1 MVNLL
6 QEFRQSIGRYGARHL
21 EELARQNLTI
31 FQAFVKKGVIT
42 PCIRPTGCNSHAM
55 PVRHDDIEAEAGAPT
70 VAGVSRTSLRTLLLG
85 VVVLLLLYLCW
96 RILMPFLPALCWAF
110 ALALIGDPIYEW
122 LIRRRLP
129 RNLAAL
135 CIIILTAIVVI
146 GPALALAGALAK
158 EASEVVN
165 RLASEAGV
173 QNLREAVEGHSLLGP
188 IFGWLDSRYDL
199 LAEVMQLARSA
210 AGWASS
216 TVSSV
221 LTGSVWFLSQ
231 VATTM
236 FVLFYFLRDGE
247 TILKKLRSV
256 VPLSATETDVLFIRI
271 AQMIRVSLGGKLV
284 VSAIQGT
291 LGGLMF
297 AWLGL
302 PAPIFW
308 GCVMAVLSV
317 FPVIGAFVVWLPA
330 AIIFALQGDWKH
342 AAILTG
348 WGVLVIHPVD
358 NLLGPVLVGSTLR
371 MHTLLT
377 FFSVIGGL
385 AAFGVSGVVLG
396 PVTVAVVA
404 GLVELFERSRCA
416 APAQEADSPRGSSS

>member
-1 MVNLL
+1 
-6 QEFRQSIGRYGARHL
+6 
-21 EELARQNLTI
+21 
-31 FQAFVKKGVIT
+31 
-42 PCIRPTGCNSHAM
+42 M
-55 PVRHDDIEAEAGAPT
+55 PVRHDDIEAEAGTPT
-70 VAGVSRTSLRTLLLG
+70 VPGVSRTSLRTLLLG
-85 VVVLLLLYLCW
+85 IGVLLLLYLCW
-96 RILMPFLPALCWAF
+96 RIAMPFLPALCWAF

-122 LIRRRLP
+122 LIRRRLQ

-135 CIIILTAIVVI
+135 SIIILTAVVVI

-158 EASEVVN
+158 EASEIVN
-165 RLASEAGV
+165 RLASEAGAK
-173 QNLREAVEGHSLLGP
+173 NLREAVEGNSLLGP
-188 IFGWLDSRYDL
+188 IFQWLDSRYDL
-199 LAEVMQLARSA
+199 LAETMQLARSA
-210 AGWASS
+210 AGRASS

-221 LTGSVWFLSQ
+221 LTGSIWFLSQ
-231 VATTM
+231 IATTM

-247 TILKKLRSV
+247 TILKTLRSI
-256 VPLSATETDVLFIRI
+256 VPLSTRETDVLFARI

-317 FPVIGAFVVWLPA
+317 FPVIGAFVVWVPA
-330 AIIFALQGDWKH
+330 AIIFALQGDWRH

-348 WGVLVIHPVD
+348 WGVLIIHPVD

-404 GLVELFERSRCA
+404 GLVELFERSRSA
-416 APAQEADSPRGSSS
+416 APAQDTDALQRSRS

>member
-1 MVNLL
+1 MH
-6 QEFRQSIGRYGARHL
+6 IH
-21 EELARQNLTI
+21 
-31 FQAFVKKGVIT
+31 
-42 PCIRPTGCNSHAM
+42 
-55 PVRHDDIEAEAGAPT
+55 HDDIEAEAGTATIP
-70 VAGVSRTSLRTLLLG
+70 GVSRTLLRMLLLG
-85 VVVLLLLYLCW
+85 VGVLLLLYLCW
-96 RILMPFLPALCWAF
+96 RIVMPFLPALCWAF

-129 RNLAAL
+129 RDLAAL

-165 RLASEAGV
+165 RLASEAGAK
-173 QNLREAVEGHSLLGP
+173 NLREAVEGNSLLGP
-188 IFGWLDSRYDL
+188 VFRWLDSKYDL
-199 LAEVMQLARSA
+199 LTEAMQLARSA

-221 LTGSVWFLSQ
+221 LTGSIWFLSQ
-231 VATTM
+231 AATTM

-247 TILKKLRSV
+247 TILNKLRSV
-256 VPLSATETDVLFIRI
+256 VPLPAGETDLLFTRI

-284 VSAIQGT
+284 VAGIQGT

-297 AWLGL
+297 GWLGL

-317 FPVIGAFVVWLPA
+317 FPVIGAFIVWVPA
-330 AIIFALQGDWKH
+330 AIAYALQGDWRH
-342 AAILTG
+342 AALLTG
-348 WGVLVIHPVD
+348 WGVLIVNPVD

-404 GLVELFERSRCA
+404 GLVELFERSRSA
-416 APAQEADSPRGSSS
+416 VPATEDDSPQRSRS

>member
-1 MVNLL
+1 
-6 QEFRQSIGRYGARHL
+6 
-21 EELARQNLTI
+21 
-31 FQAFVKKGVIT
+31 
-42 PCIRPTGCNSHAM
+42 M
-55 PVRHDDIEAEAGAPT
+55 PVRHDDIEAEAGTSVVP
-70 VAGVSRTSLRTLLLG
+70 GVSRMSLRTLPAG
-85 VVVLLLLYLCW
+85 VGVLLLLYLSW
-96 RILMPFLPALCWAF
+96 RIVIPFLPALCWAF
-110 ALALIGDPIYEW
+110 ALALIGDPVYEW
-122 LIRRRLP
+122 LIRRRLQ

-135 CIIILTAIVVI
+135 SIIILTAVVVI

-158 EASEVVN
+158 EASEIVN
-165 RLASEAGV
+165 RLANEAGAK
-173 QNLREAVEGHSLLGP
+173 NLREAVEGNSLLGP
-188 IFGWLDSRYDL
+188 IFQWLDSRYDL
-199 LAEVMQLARSA
+199 LAETMQLARSA

-221 LTGSVWFLSQ
+221 LTGSIWFLSQ

-247 TILKKLRSV
+247 TILKTLRSI
-256 VPLSATETDVLFIRI
+256 VPLSTRETDVLFARI

-317 FPVIGAFVVWLPA
+317 FPVVGAFVVWVPA
-330 AIIFALQGDWKH
+330 AIIFTLQGDWRH

-348 WGVLVIHPVD
+348 WGVLIIHPVD

-404 GLVELFERSRCA
+404 GLVELFERSRSA
-416 APAQEADSPRGSSS
+416 APAQHTDAPQRPRS

>member
-1 MVNLL
+1 
-6 QEFRQSIGRYGARHL
+6 
-21 EELARQNLTI
+21 
-31 FQAFVKKGVIT
+31 
-42 PCIRPTGCNSHAM
+42 M
-55 PVRHDDIEAEAGAPT
+55 PVHCDDVEAEAGTPS
-70 VAGVSRTSLRTLLLG
+70 VPVVSRTSLRTLLLG
-85 VVVLLLLYLCW
+85 AGVLLLLYLCW
-96 RILMPFLPALCWAF
+96 RIVLPFLPALCWAF
-110 ALALIGDPIYEW
+110 ALALIGDPIYRW

-135 CIIILTAIVVI
+135 GIIILTVIVVI
-146 GPALALAGALAK
+146 GPAVALAGALAK
-158 EASEVVN
+158 EASDVVN
-165 RLASEAGV
+165 RLASDAGAK
-173 QNLREAVEGHSLLGP
+173 NLREAVEGNSILGP
-188 IFGWLDSRYDL
+188 IFRWLDSRYDL
-199 LAEVMQLARSA
+199 LAETRQLARSA

-221 LTGSVWFLSQ
+221 LTGSIWLLSQ
-231 VATTM
+231 VATTL

-247 TILKKLRSV
+247 TMLTTLRSV
-256 VPLSATETDVLFIRI
+256 VPLSTGKTDVLFTRI

-284 VSAIQGT
+284 VAAIQGS

-317 FPVIGAFVVWLPA
+317 FPVIGAFVVWVPA
-330 AIIFALQGDWKH
+330 ATIFALEGDWRH
-342 AAILTG
+342 AAILTA
-348 WGVLVIHPVD
+348 WGVLIIHPVD

-385 AAFGVSGVVLG
+385 AAFGASGVVLG
-396 PVTVAVVA
+396 PVTVAVVS
-404 GLVELFERSRCA
+404 GLVELFDRSHSA
-416 APAQEADSPRGSSS
+416 EPAQEADSPPRSRS

>member
-1 MVNLL
+1 
-6 QEFRQSIGRYGARHL
+6 
-21 EELARQNLTI
+21 
-31 FQAFVKKGVIT
+31 
-42 PCIRPTGCNSHAM
+42 M
-55 PVRHDDIEAEAGAPT
+55 PVRHDHIEAKAGTP
-70 VAGVSRTSLRTLLLG
+70 VVLRFRATPLPALPLG
-85 VVVLLLLYLCW
+85 VGVLLLLYLCW
-96 RILMPFLPALCWAF
+96 RIVMPLLPALCWAF

-135 CIIILTAIVVI
+135 FIIILTAVVVI

-165 RLASEAGV
+165 RLANEAGAKS
-173 QNLREAVEGHSLLGP
+173 LRRAVEGNSLLGP
-188 IFGWLDSRYDL
+188 IFLWLDSRYDL
-199 LAEVMQLARSA
+199 LTEAMQLARSA

-221 LTGSVWFLSQ
+221 VTGSIWFLGQ
-231 VATTM
+231 VTTTM

-247 TILKKLRSV
+247 MILKTLRSV
-256 VPLSATETDVLFIRI
+256 IPLSTSETNVLFTRI

-284 VSAIQGT
+284 VAAIQGT
-291 LGGLMF
+291 LGGFMF

-308 GCVMAVLSV
+308 GCLMAVLSV
-317 FPVIGAFVVWLPA
+317 FPVIGAFVVWVPA
-330 AIIFALQGDWKH
+330 AIIFAFQGDWRH

-348 WGVLVIHPVD
+348 WGVLIIHPVD
-358 NLLGPVLVGSTLR
+358 NLLGPVLVGSTLH
-371 MHTLLT
+371 MHRLLT

-396 PVTVAVVA
+396 PVTVAVVV
-404 GLVELFERSRCA
+404 GLVELFERSRSA
-416 APAQEADSPRGSSS
+416 APAQEPNSPQRSRS